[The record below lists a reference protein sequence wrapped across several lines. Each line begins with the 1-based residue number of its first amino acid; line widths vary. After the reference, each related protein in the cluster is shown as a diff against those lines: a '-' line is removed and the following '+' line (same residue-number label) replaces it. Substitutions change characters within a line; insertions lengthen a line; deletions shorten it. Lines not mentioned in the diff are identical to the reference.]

1 MFVINFYK
9 TLTFLFYFVMIL
21 FFFYVLRGERH
32 KMEAKIYIFTL
43 IFNVGGLQSPNGANH
58 RWKK

>member
-21 FFFYVLRGERH
+21 FVFYVLRGERH

-43 IFNVGGLQSPNGANH
+43 IFNEGGL
-58 RWKK
+58 